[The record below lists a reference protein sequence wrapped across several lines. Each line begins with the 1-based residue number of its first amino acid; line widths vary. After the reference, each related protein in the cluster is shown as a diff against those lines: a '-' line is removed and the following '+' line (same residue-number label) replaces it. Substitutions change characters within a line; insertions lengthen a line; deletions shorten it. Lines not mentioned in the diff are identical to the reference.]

1 MHCIYSDV
9 CEGVEVC
16 QCIVYIVMCVRVWKC
31 VPMQCIY
38 SDVCEGEEVCANA
51 LYI

>member
-1 MHCIYSDV
+1 MCQCIVYIVMCVRVRKCVPMHCIYSDV

-16 QCIVYIVMCVRVWKC
+16 V
-31 VPMQCIY
+31 
-38 SDVCEGEEVCANA
+38 NA

>member
-1 MHCIYSDV
+1 M
-9 CEGVEVC
+9 C

-31 VPMQCIY
+31 VSMHCIY
-38 SDVCEGEEVCANA
+38 SDVCEGVEVCANA